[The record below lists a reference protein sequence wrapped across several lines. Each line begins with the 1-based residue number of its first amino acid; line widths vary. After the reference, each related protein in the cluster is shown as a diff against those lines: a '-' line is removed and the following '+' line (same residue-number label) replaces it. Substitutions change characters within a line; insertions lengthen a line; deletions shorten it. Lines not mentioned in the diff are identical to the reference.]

1 MEGTCSTI
9 ISSEDGARGSLAKE
23 HGRPCNRWIRSEAD
37 SQLGDGDLAL
47 HPQGTEF
54 RQRPE

>member
-23 HGRPCNRWIRSEAD
+23 QGRPVTTGYGRKLTAS
-37 SQLGDGDLAL
+37 
-47 HPQGTEF
+47 
-54 RQRPE
+54 